1 MPLELFTIGH
11 STHTWDAFVVLLIE
25 HGIKALA
32 DIRRFP
38 GSRKHPQFG
47 KDHFAAALPEAGIEY
62 RWLEALGGRRGTS
75 KNPESA
81 NQGLRNESFR
91 NYADYMQTAAFRAGI
106 EELLSLVNQKR
117 TAYMCSEGLFWRCH
131 RRLVSDYL
139 LARGISIQHIMPNG
153 KLQPHALTSGA
164 IVREGV
170 VTYPAPDST
179 QPQLFD

>member
-11 STHTWDAFVVLLIE
+11 STHPWEEFLSLLSE
-25 HGIKALA
+25 HEIGAIA

-47 KDHFAAALPEAGIEY
+47 QANMAAALPEARIEY
-62 RWLEALGGRRGTS
+62 RWIELLGGRRKAVETS
-75 KNPESA
+75 P

-91 NYADYMQTAAFRAGI
+91 NYADYMATEPFRQGI
-106 EELLSLVNQKR
+106 AELLALARERR

-139 LARGISIQHIMPNG
+139 LANDIAVQHIMPNG
-153 KLQPHALTSGA
+153 KLQPHTLTSGA
-164 IVREGV
+164 VADNGT
-170 VTYPAPDST
+170 VTYPLPSE
-179 QPQLFD
+179 QGKLLF